1 MVGKIEKA
9 TKSTGRY
16 HIGINMQNNEGH
28 IITAERLSDGQMV
41 YYDAQISAFLKLE
54 EYTERG
60 VEYFEVLKVDK
71 LILRLDLFKKIVRL
85 L

>member
-1 MVGKIEKA
+1 
-9 TKSTGRY
+9 
-16 HIGINMQNNEGH
+16 MQNNEGH